1 MKRLHILGFIC
12 VCLGIA
18 AMLLFRANT
27 HAIAA
32 TPSSCGAW
40 NVVPSPNNGYSSLSG
55 IATIAANDIWAV
67 GSSQPSNKIDSKT
80 LIEHWDGTS
89 WSIVPSPNLPSGNNG
104 LSGVTAVSA
113 TDIWAVGSTQTNYGR
128 NLALIEHWDGTTWS
142 IVNGP
147 SIPGSIFLNSV
158 AAASATDIWAVGFSY
173 EDHQGASII
182 EHWNGT
188 KWSIVPFWRLESPL
202 NGVTV
207 VSSNDVWAVG
217 QNGASSELIAHW
229 NGTAWSVVKGAGGR
243 LSYYSLNGVTAVS
256 ATDIWAVGYYDPQNP
271 PYESQLLIEHW
282 NGTKWSVVPSAP
294 ANGAMLFAVGAV
306 SATNIWAVGSDST
319 SNGDIYAT
327 LTEHWNGTTWS
338 IVRSPNPGN
347 LPNSFN
353 AVASVPGSN
362 YVWAVGTTNY
372 SGATLTAYYC

>member
-1 MKRLHILGFIC
+1 MKRLHILVLTC
-12 VCLGIA
+12 VCLGIV
-18 AMLLFRANT
+18 AMVLFRANT

-32 TPSSCGAW
+32 SASSCGQW
-40 NVVPSPNNGYSSLSG
+40 NVVPSPNNGGSSLSG
-55 IATIAANDIWAV
+55 VATISANDIWAV
-67 GSSQPSNKIDSKT
+67 GTSYPNNKLYTKT

-113 TDIWAVGSTQTNYGR
+113 TDIWAVGSTQTKYGR
-128 NLALIEHWDGTTWS
+128 DLALIEHWDGTTWS

-147 SIPGSIFLNSV
+147 SFPGSIFLNSV
-158 AAASATDIWAVGFSY
+158 AAASATDIWAVGDVY
-173 EDHQGASII
+173 EDHQGGALIA
-182 EHWNGT
+182 HWNGT
-188 KWSIVPFWRLESPL
+188 RWKIVSNLVFDHLS
-202 NGVTV
+202 GVTV

-217 QNGASSELIAHW
+217 QNGASSELIEHW
-229 NGTAWSVVKGAGGR
+229 DGTTWSVVKGAGGR
-243 LSYYSLNGVTAVS
+243 LSYYSLNGVTDVS

-271 PYESQLLIEHW
+271 PYERQSLIEHW

-306 SATNIWAVGSDST
+306 SATDIWAVGGAPT
-319 SNGDIYAT
+319 SNSDIAAT

-362 YVWAVGTTNY
+362 YVWAVGTTDY
-372 SGATLTAYYC
+372 STTLTAYYC